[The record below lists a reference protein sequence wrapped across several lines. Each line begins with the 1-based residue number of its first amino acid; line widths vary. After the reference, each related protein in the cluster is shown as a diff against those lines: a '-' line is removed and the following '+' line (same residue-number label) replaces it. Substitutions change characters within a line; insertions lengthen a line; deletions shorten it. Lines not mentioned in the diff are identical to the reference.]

1 MLQRLLLTG
10 LLIASFGFAQ
20 MGAVSHEISHY
31 AELNLHSQTADTSEK
46 VSQKPQKNHPQKNHT
61 CEKCVG
67 YAELAHALT
76 SNSVVS
82 PLAAT
87 LNQPLTANAEVAA
100 LSIRFHYAARAPPKL
115 V

>member
-20 MGAVSHEISHY
+20 MGAVTHEISHY
-31 AELNLHSQTADTSEK
+31 AELNLQNTTADTSK
-46 VSQKPQKNHPQKNHT
+46 NASPQTQKNHAQKNHT

-67 YAELAHALT
+67 YTGLAHALA
-76 SNSVVS
+76 SSAFVLPV
-82 PLAAT
+82 AAT
-87 LNQPLTANAEVAA
+87 VTAPHSADAEIVA
-100 LSIRFHYAARAPPKL
+100 LSRRCNYSARAPPKL